1 MSLENNNLLVKNK
14 GKVVAVC
21 ISREK
26 GTRKKAIKEGVLAE
40 DHGLQGDAH
49 ASSLTH
55 RQVSLLAI
63 ESIEKMRQKG
73 LELLPGD
80 FAENITT
87 QGIDLT
93 SLKCGMLIRVGKEAL
108 LEITQL
114 GKMCHKGCEIM
125 KLTGD
130 CIMPKEGIFA
140 RVIKGGRITAGDSII
155 IEKT

>member
-1 MSLENNNLLVKNK
+1 MNIDNK

-26 GTRKKAIKEGVLAE
+26 GTRKKAFDEGILIE
-40 DHGLQGDAH
+40 NHGLKGDAH
-49 ASSLTH
+49 ASSTTH
-55 RQVSLLAI
+55 RQVSFLAM
-63 ESIEKMRQKG
+63 ESIEKMRSKG
-73 LELLPGD
+73 LKLLPGD

-87 QGIDLT
+87 SGINLIC
-93 SLKCGMLIRVGKEAL
+93 LKKGMVIRVGKEAI

-114 GKMCHKGCEIM
+114 GKMCHRGCEIM

-140 RVIKGGRITAGDSII
+140 RVVKGGRINAGDLIT